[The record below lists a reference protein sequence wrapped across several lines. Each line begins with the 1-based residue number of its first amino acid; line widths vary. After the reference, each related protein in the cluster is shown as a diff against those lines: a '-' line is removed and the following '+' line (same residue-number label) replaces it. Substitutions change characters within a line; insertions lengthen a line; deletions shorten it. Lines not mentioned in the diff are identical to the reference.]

1 MSSLRHPTRSRLRGD
16 QPAADLPEHL
26 LEHLF
31 TAVVLLDEALC
42 VQYANQAAEQLF
54 ATSVAH
60 LTGQPIASFF
70 ESNDPTAS
78 DLHGAL
84 RDQQTRIRRAAR
96 LRFHGNGDASMVDYT
111 ITPLVAGGGDV
122 RQLLMELQPLDR
134 QMRIH
139 REDSLFTASLAT
151 RALVR
156 GLAHEIKNPL
166 AGIRGAA
173 QLLGQSLDQ
182 SPLNE
187 FTSVIINE
195 TDRLSSLVDQ
205 MLEPHELPD
214 PGSVNIHRVL
224 ERVRVIVQA
233 EAGSALAL
241 ERDYDPSLP
250 DVWADTD
257 QLVQVVL
264 NIVRNAAQALLEAP
278 AGNGGP
284 DERPRIILRSRV
296 LRQFTIGAQR
306 HRLVCLIEV
315 EDNGPGIREDLSA
328 TLFYPMVTG
337 RALGTGLGLPIAQ
350 AIIQRHGGLIE
361 CDSQPGRTVF
371 RIMIPF
377 RSAGAGDPAE
387 LHRDVA

>member
-1 MSSLRHPTRSRLRGD
+1 MPSLRYPAHNDPDRNR
-16 QPAADLPEHL
+16 PAAHL
-26 LEHLF
+26 LENLF
-31 TAVVLLDEALC
+31 TAVVLLDGNLC
-42 VQYANQAAEQLF
+42 VEYANQAAEQLF

-60 LTGQPIASFF
+60 LVGQPIVSFF
-70 ESNDPTAS
+70 EAS
-78 DLHGAL
+78 DPASADLHSAL
-84 RDQQTRIRRAAR
+84 RDQHTCIRRAAR
-96 LRFHGNGDASMVDYT
+96 LRFHGNGDASTVDY
-111 ITPLVAGGGDV
+111 IVTPLAAGDGRP

-134 QMRIH
+134 QMRMH
-139 REDSLFTASLAT
+139 REDSLFTASQAS

-156 GLAHEIKNPL
+156 GMAHEIKNPL

-173 QLLGQSLDQ
+173 QLLGQSLDG
-182 SPLNE
+182 SALSE
-187 FTSVIINE
+187 FTTVIINE
-195 TDRLSSLVDQ
+195 TDRLGSLVDQ
-205 MLEPHELPD
+205 MLGPHELPD

-233 EAGSALAL
+233 EAGDALAL

-250 DVWADTD
+250 EVWADSD

-278 AGNGGP
+278 AGGP

-337 RALGTGLGLPIAQ
+337 RASGTGLGLPIAQ
-350 AIIQRHGGLIE
+350 AIVQRHGGLIE
-361 CDSQPGRTVF
+361 CDSQPRHTVF

-377 RSAGAGDPAE
+377 RPVSGIGPGE
-387 LHRDVA
+387 PRRDLA